1 VKNKK
6 IHSILYTLVV
16 LTALLLS
23 GCYDDFGNDVYKS
36 IDEVKISFT
45 VLTSDSLVVSTG
57 DSLNLRPTIKYTGDT
72 TNLSY
77 EWKIFSTSL
86 VKDPITG
93 EYPSASVISRNKKLS
108 YQIIQGPG
116 QYMLVYTITDKN
128 TGVKTY
134 YKIYITVETIKG
146 LIVLDRKSD
155 LSNEIHVIRD
165 NRILLNII
173 ANDREGVVHNL
184 FSGSNGGQK
193 LSGATAVY
201 RGVYRVSS
209 SFVFSD
215 DLYIFGDSLALK
227 VDPSNYKITSNSIY
241 DFFVISPPSFNV
253 QAQVMPKSYCE
264 LVTINGRIYCY
275 SRIMIGNKRFGID
288 IAPSDNYSAAPFL
301 PYIPVSGI
309 QYGSVIFDK
318 TNHCFRPINQFG
330 SSLLN
335 LSDTITK
342 PFDLKKINMDLK
354 YIENGNL
361 NYTYSIFQDPNDYKP
376 YLLAANFAV
385 VSGVNPKPIYK
396 IDLSALP
403 DINNA
408 VDYTFSTKGHVL
420 FYATPSAVYSATYK
434 DGKSIK
440 EFTPYAGEV
449 VTKIKIFKDEYN
461 TTYDGKLL
469 FITTQNTATGEGKIY
484 IVQFNG
490 ANGVLDL
497 STIKSYG
504 GFAKILQT
512 TLNN

>member
-23 GCYDDFGNDVYKS
+23 GCYNDFGNDVYKS

-342 PFDLKKINMDLK
+342 PFD
-354 YIENGNL
+354 
-361 NYTYSIFQDPNDYKP
+361 T
-376 YLLAANFAV
+376 
-385 VSGVNPKPIYK
+385 
-396 IDLSALP
+396 
-403 DINNA
+403 
-408 VDYTFSTKGHVL
+408 
-420 FYATPSAVYSATYK
+420 
-434 DGKSIK
+434 
-440 EFTPYAGEV
+440 
-449 VTKIKIFKDEYN
+449 
-461 TTYDGKLL
+461 
-469 FITTQNTATGEGKIY
+469 
-484 IVQFNG
+484 
-490 ANGVLDL
+490 
-497 STIKSYG
+497 
-504 GFAKILQT
+504 
-512 TLNN
+512 